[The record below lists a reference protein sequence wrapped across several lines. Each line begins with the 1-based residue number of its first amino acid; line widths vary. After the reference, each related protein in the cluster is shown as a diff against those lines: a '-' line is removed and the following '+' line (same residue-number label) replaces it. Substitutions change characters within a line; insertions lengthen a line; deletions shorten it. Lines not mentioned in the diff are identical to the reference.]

1 MFKNHPVTLANFLR
15 PCHVSSRGLPL
26 VTGRQSTFALGC
38 DYKPSGRQGH
48 VTTTSDHVFEPVT
61 WKGLSSC
68 GEKRHPETEL
78 YQANS
83 LKAFLDPECF
93 RRKKSLVSVMS
104 FSKPPFIKK
113 FRFPAL
119 WLKLVLSEGQT
130 KWQGGRRLKCS
141 SGRTIP
147 NLICLY
153 NLTSC
158 LPPVHSN
165 FKSRQTNR
173 HINA

>member
-1 MFKNHPVTLANFLR
+1 MPWLALSFSVLALLPFFFLIQMFSSLSSKMFKNHPVTLANFLR

-104 FSKPPFIKK
+104 FSKPPLEKIF
-113 FRFPAL
+113 AL
-119 WLKLVLSEGQT
+119 PHCGWNSFSAKGRRNGREDDDWNAVR
-130 KWQGGRRLKCS
+130 GGRYR
-141 SGRTIP
+141 I
-147 NLICLY
+147 
-153 NLTSC
+153 
-158 LPPVHSN
+158 
-165 FKSRQTNR
+165 
-173 HINA
+173 